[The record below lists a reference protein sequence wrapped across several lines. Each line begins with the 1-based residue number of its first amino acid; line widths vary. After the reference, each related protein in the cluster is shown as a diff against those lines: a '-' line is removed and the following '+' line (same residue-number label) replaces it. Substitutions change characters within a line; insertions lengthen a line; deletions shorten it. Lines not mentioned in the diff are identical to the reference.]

1 MHPKSRDRSGNDKLI
16 ADTNKG
22 RTEDPKVMPR
32 ARGRRNSPYARKLE
46 AMRQVRAIKEMIKE
60 KEAEKAGE
68 EE

>member
-1 MHPKSRDRSGNDKLI
+1 MHPKSKDRSGNEKLI
-16 ADTNKG
+16 ADTNADKAKRPIAVG
-22 RTEDPKVMPR
+22 G
-32 ARGRRNSPYARKLE
+32 RGRGRQSPYARKLE